1 MTQDVWLSRHP
12 YLRFVADFHAQV
24 ATAAASVPSGSAK
37 IPNWDDYIGDY
48 RAGIPLLRSSH
59 VAIDFEP
66 AETILVW
73 LVENLTSRPLPE
85 KLAAECRDSKSQ
97 LRGEMNAPHR
107 TVAWLFDNED
117 FKPAHPGLIRY
128 LGWTA
133 LAVYLRPLVDAFSNW
148 REEEHWLCEYC
159 PTCGSPPAM
168 GQLIGSDP
176 GRMRLLS
183 CGCCGTRWRYRRI
196 GCPFC
201 EHGDDHRLAALSIEG
216 ESHLRIDYCDSCHA
230 YLKTYVGEGSER
242 LLLADWSSLHLD
254 IIARDYGLRRLANS
268 LYEL

>member
-1 MTQDVWLSRHP
+1 MTQDVWLARHP
-12 YLRFVADFHAQV
+12 YLRSVADFHAGV

-37 IPNWDDYIGDY
+37 LPNWDDYIGDY

-66 AETILVW
+66 AETVLVW

-85 KLAAECRDSKSQ
+85 KLAAECQDSKSQ

-107 TVAWLFDNED
+107 AVAWLFDNED

-133 LAVYLRPLVDAFSNW
+133 LAVYLRPLLDAFSNW

-168 GQLIGSDP
+168 GECGYFLAAVAARAGDTGESDARSANTETIIGSP
-176 GRMRLLS
+176 L
-183 CGCCGTRWRYRRI
+183 YRSR
-196 GCPFC
+196 
-201 EHGDDHRLAALSIEG
+201 
-216 ESHLRIDYCDSCHA
+216 ESHTFASTTVIPATLI
-230 YLKTYVGEGSER
+230 
-242 LLLADWSSLHLD
+242 
-254 IIARDYGLRRLANS
+254 
-268 LYEL
+268 